1 MIDMLSTV
9 LLQPAR
15 NDESL
20 RLISSFG
27 LFVYFD
33 VTRSPLSAFSVGVSG
48 VSWRDDGRQDGS
60 AEHLMVGLSDETL
73 TSTC

>member
-1 MIDMLSTV
+1 MLSTV

-20 RLISSFG
+20 RLISSSG

-33 VTRSPLSAFSVGVSG
+33 VTRSPLNAFGVGVGG
-48 VSWRDDGRQDGS
+48 VWWRDDGPQDGS
-60 AEHLMVGLSDETL
+60 VEHLMVGLLDETL

>member
-1 MIDMLSTV
+1 MLSTV

-33 VTRSPLSAFSVGVSG
+33 VTRSPFNVFSVGVGG
-48 VSWRDDGRQDGS
+48 VSWRDEGLQDGS
-60 AEHLMVGLSDETL
+60 VEPLMVGLLDETL